1 MFEWLCEVGPQME
14 QDIFTVGI
22 EPTDRKQLMACKQLK
37 QTSKQ
42 AQRLPL
48 LRPSTQR
55 RKLLEG

>member
-42 AQRLPL
+42 A
-48 LRPSTQR
+48 
-55 RKLLEG
+55 